1 MKILTAM
8 GNPIL
13 NDELQKIMNIEVIG
27 KDIQYQ
33 EGIIEILEKFSE
45 IDILIMKDNLPG
57 EYSFYEMIDKIK
69 KIKNDIE
76 IYMFL
81 ENKDENKENY
91 LASKDIYKIYYL
103 DLIDFD
109 IFLEN
114 FKEKSAN
121 TQEEINREINELKN
135 IILSEDI
142 GCENYNFIEKS
153 IIEGFNPSGCEESY
167 EMQNEYVE
175 EECKTI
181 AISGNFGTGKSL
193 ISSFLSK
200 VRAEQN
206 KKTLLVDFDFENS
219 SLNSLFGVRRYKE
232 KRCYIEDY
240 IFKIN
245 DNLDLLCGLENLI
258 NFNENL
264 RSSIIREILKR
275 LKEEYDFII
284 IDTSSRID
292 FKYVKVILTFCDKI
306 IFLIEPNLLEISKS
320 NNLLENL
327 VNDFKI
333 DVDKIKIV
341 FNKANK
347 YKIVECVLE
356 ELFSEFEII
365 GYLNYEEKYNIF
377 INQDITI
384 DFDKTKFKEIYE
396 KLIIEKEN
404 IYASSNIRG

>member
-1 MKILTAM
+1 MKILTAI

-13 NDELQKIMNIEVIG
+13 NDKLQKIMNIGVIG

-45 IDILIMKDNLPG
+45 VDILIMKDNLPG
-57 EYSFYEMIDKIK
+57 EYGFYELIDKIK
-69 KIKNDIE
+69 KINNDIE

-114 FKEKSAN
+114 FKEKSTN
-121 TQEEINREINELKN
+121 TQEEINKEINELKN
-135 IILSEDI
+135 IILNEDI
-142 GCENYNFIEKS
+142 ENYNFVERSITESFKQNTSENIYEIE
-153 IIEGFNPSGCEESY
+153 
-167 EMQNEYVE
+167 NENVEE

-200 VRAEQN
+200 VIAEQN

-232 KRCYIEDY
+232 KRSYIEDY

-245 DNLDLLCGLENLI
+245 DNLDLLCGIEKII

-275 LKEEYDFII
+275 LKKEYDFII
-284 IDTSSRID
+284 IDVSSRID

-320 NNLLENL
+320 NKLLENL

-384 DFDKTKFKEIYE
+384 DFNKTKFKEIYE
-396 KLIIEKEN
+396 KLMIEKEK
-404 IYASSNIRG
+404 IYASSNVRG